1 MELQFFENKNLQEI
15 IEFLTWIDPKNIT
28 KIDLGF
34 DILPTSC
41 ENYEIREP
49 KVLPL
54 PDLKRIYEILAT
66 QKQLTFLGLP
76 TLNETKEMLE
86 FLDLERFRS
95 LETASINIT
104 FNWHIL
110 KAI

>member
-15 IEFLTWIDPKNIT
+15 IEFLTRIDPKNIT

-41 ENYEIREP
+41 EINSCENYEIREP

-54 PDLKRIYEILAT
+54 PNLKRIYEILAT

-95 LETASINIT
+95 LETASINIA
-104 FNWHIL
+104 FN
-110 KAI
+110 